1 MVQPAQPVEIGK
13 ITDRLSDYFA
23 LLAGMELDLFTP
35 LDTDPL
41 TVAEL
46 ASALAVDASKLSI
59 LLYVLV
65 VAGLLTVEDGRFA
78 NTAEA
83 AHFLVRGKPAYMGNV
98 HTIWREFAED
108 RLKTAASVRTGI
120 PQAQHNYAAM
130 SADELYT
137 TLGGLH
143 AMSLGAGRRL
153 ALRADFGTCQTLL
166 DAGGGS
172 GGWSFGLV
180 ERWPQ
185 LHVTIADLPNVVPI
199 AARFIA
205 EAGLGER
212 IDAVAVDLL
221 REAAPG
227 QYDGAMLANVIQ
239 VLSATNARIVLQ
251 HVAAS
256 LRPGG
261 TIYLIHQVLD
271 ESRVT
276 PTDAVRNNL
285 IFLNW
290 YDGGQ
295 AYTEGE
301 YREWLTAAGFVEIT
315 RDETPGGLGGVD
327 LIRAR
332 KAG

>member
-1 MVQPAQPVEIGK
+1 MVQPLQPVEIGK
-13 ITDRLSDYFA
+13 IRARLSDFFA
-23 LLAGMELDLFTP
+23 LLAGMDLDLFTP
-35 LDTDPL
+35 LDNGPL
-41 TVAEL
+41 TATEL
-46 ASALAVDASKLSI
+46 ASVLAVDAGKLSL

-83 AHFLVRGKPAYMGNV
+83 AHFLVRGKPAYIGGA
-98 HTIWREFAED
+98 HTIWREFAEA
-108 RLKTAASVRTGI
+108 RLKTAESVRTGV

-130 SADELYT
+130 SAEELYT

-143 AMSLGAGRRL
+143 SMGLGAGRQL
-153 ALRADFGTCQTLL
+153 AARDDFGTCQTLL

-212 IDAVAVDLL
+212 IDTVAVDLV

-227 QYDGAMLANVIQ
+227 QYDGAVLANLIQ
-239 VLSATNARIVLQ
+239 VLSATKARNVLQ
-251 HVAAS
+251 HVAES

-276 PTDAVRNNL
+276 PVDAVQTNL

-301 YREWLTAAGFVEIT
+301 YREWLTDAGFVDIT
-315 RDETPGGLGGVD
+315 REKILAPLGEID